1 MKNFYLVNRS
11 QDVISLLSG
20 LKSRITSIKPALAL
34 LALLTVGAWSVP
46 AWGKTWTW
54 TVKVGVA
61 SGSGTAYAEIFKS
74 GAFGIGGSVNKTT
87 AEATSTTL
95 QTTSDSQDSRY
106 SSSNY
111 YRHYIFHATA
121 SAGYTF
127 AGWYTGTDVSGTA
140 SSTSNP
146 LTGEN
151 DNDGFTETRYAK
163 FTANQYKITFNK
175 QEGTGGTDNAT
186 VNFDNNNYSVSPVAV
201 PTRTGYTF
209 GGYYTA
215 KNGGGVQI
223 VNASGVWQKD
233 KTNYLDANGKWIKAA
248 DTEVYAKWTANTYYV
263 YFNGN
268 GATSGSMD
276 DQAFTFNA
284 AAKALS
290 EFTNFVREYTVTY
303 DATDGAVVANAPS
316 PTARYEYVNWNTEAD
331 GTGTFYNNKANM
343 QITGSNPSD
352 VTLYAQW
359 KSKAVTLPNAT
370 KEGGVLDAWYLGDT
384 RIGAAGESYTPTANV
399 TLTAHWI
406 NKYTPEFGGSNHSME
421 VTDQWT
427 NAFTFKYTSNPTVH
441 ISPAGIISY
450 DAKNNIVTGVSEGT
464 ATIYFTQDE
473 TDQLFSG
480 ESYHWTITVSRKN
493 NTLALT
499 STSAEKYVDE
509 EVTGIITTKNS
520 NATVQTSSSDATIAY
535 YDVEKNKIVIP
546 NSAAKSFANTTV
558 TIDIWQDK
566 NVTYKASDVL
576 TFTLT
581 VKKYP
586 ALFTGSGYNLM
597 VDGTQ
602 TADYGYTNTS
612 AAQPTANS
620 ADAFYYTI
628 DDESLSTSVNKG
640 TSVVTFNPANKQI
653 TACNAGTAKIT
664 LHQEE
669 TYKHTAAEK
678 SFNVEV
684 YKYNSVF
691 ANTSTVNVKVEES
704 KTSPYT
710 LTYVKPD
717 NSYISTESL
726 TVGTPSLNSGE
737 YYYTIKHNVTT
748 SNTTGSSD
756 NTKVIEYTAGTK
768 NVTGK
773 NAGTATVYLHQ
784 TETYKYNSADA
795 NFIVAVTKNDPVF
808 TWNSQNKPYYHNTN
822 IADIFSSTNK
832 DCAYTIGE
840 SSDALV
846 ARVDDNTLKVL
857 TKDGSASFEVNQAAN
872 YKWNGKEQTF
882 TVTPVYQSNHVPFT
896 ISSSNEGTF
905 RVSKTSNTSWDS
917 NGYKMGE
924 GGWTRKDANVIIAF
938 TGIPDKLTF
947 TKVCDRWGLNL
958 PATGDCLFEVY
969 ESATNG
975 NWGDP
980 IWSYNTKE
988 ESRDVTDVPQLKSTT
1003 RYIKLRYY
1011 GSVYGHFNNIK
1022 VTERHT
1028 FAANTDKLDFGQK
1041 EVNDEVTP
1049 LTFGLNY
1056 ANAGHNITLTTN
1068 DSKFTV
1074 NPTTITSI
1082 GGEKADTFTPI
1093 SVSYNTASEHTSSNA
1108 KLTIQDE
1115 LGNKTTVN
1123 LIGKTVKR
1131 TPTVTWSSDADYFN
1145 VDDVLSATNV
1155 NGLTVTLSGNTD
1167 YVHCEGNAATM
1178 LAATT
1183 GTITITAHVT
1193 GNDIYADADI
1203 TKTITITNKEKQYIT
1218 WDQDFSRLKTTDG
1231 TKSITLNATATSGLA
1246 VSYELSGDK
1255 TGLNLTQNGNIWT
1268 LTYSA
1273 KECKNTTI
1281 IAKQAGNG
1289 TYAPASSV
1297 AKAVK
1302 VIDPTKVC
1310 DTNETLV
1317 NSTVTLKDQS
1327 TTYNIDIPS
1336 TMTINVSRTKTSWA
1350 LYLNGFKVELYSGR
1364 NGTGSKL
1371 HEYSY
1376 GADEINTSKTI
1387 SLSGLNI
1394 AAKSV
1399 KLISEASNGYNVTSV
1414 TYTKRKYCTI
1424 STNSLNFS
1432 TYPNTQAAAQS
1443 FNVEYAN
1450 YPISLECSNAKFAF
1464 TPMQGFGD
1472 CSEYGTQQVSVQYT
1486 AGAEE
1491 GEDVGYLYIK
1501 DNTGA
1506 TLKTCTLNVT
1516 ISKVAQSIKT
1526 TNIQNSYLTTDKVTL
1541 TAEANS
1547 SLTEFTYSASPAG
1560 IASFNGAEM
1569 TFAKSGTIAITVN
1582 QAGNNVYNSTSTT
1595 VENVVVSKATP
1606 DIATSPTGTSIAYNQ
1621 TLNNSTLSG
1630 GAAEVTFRGK
1640 AHTAVEGTFAWTN
1653 PLQQIAENTGVHNY
1667 SVTFTP
1673 TNSAMYTTTEFTI
1686 PISVSRLE
1694 QGIIMNNGT
1703 VKVAVEG
1710 IDAGSADSKLDLDDL
1725 IKWQTTDVVDEV
1737 ERTGSVSYAV
1747 ISENKGNATIG
1758 VGNIFSATQT
1768 GEYTIRATKAQ
1779 TDYYAEATTDFTVTV
1794 GKRANTLAVSGAAFE
1809 KYVEEEITA
1818 IRSQQNS
1825 DAEVKTSSTSPT
1837 IAYYDVDQ
1845 NKIVIPNSVSEE
1857 QMFGSQKTV
1866 TITIWQDETERF
1878 EASGVKTITLT
1889 VKKYETTI
1897 TGSDYILKVN
1907 GTKTANYA
1915 FANTST
1921 QFPSS
1926 NLSAEFYYTIDEPN
1940 YENAELNNGEGLITF
1955 NPSTNVIT
1963 GLNAG
1968 TTKITFY
1975 QKETYKYT
1983 GASLLCNIAV
1993 EKKENVISNTWNVWQ
2008 KDLKESTT
2016 KAVSFS
2022 STHGDYEHYPI
2033 GIERVYGEDVAVLSG
2048 TAEGA
2053 SITTNTTKGYAI
2065 WHFSQAENYEY
2076 YAAEADL
2083 MVTVGVPAP
2092 PTCYVYED
2100 DTEHEFMTHITDA
2113 EGHFETPIAINSPI
2127 DKIWYSAKK
2136 SSAGY
2141 NYFVVQYSTDN
2152 GTTWSTVSSPD
2163 LGDSYADYSAS
2174 FPTMSGN
2181 KKITH
2186 VRFGAKTGATLSKW
2200 YKNVK
2205 ISRRAH
2211 FNIQDA
2217 EQKNISS
2224 LPTMICTIDETST
2237 ATAKFY
2243 IDYSTCADE
2252 IQIQSSNPE
2261 HFTVSRTTIDVS
2273 EKHDNLTSAKEEI
2286 TVTYNSAA
2294 LGTHSSVITISTS
2307 YQTRALSVSG
2317 ETTKRT
2323 PTIIW
2328 QEGYINN
2335 PLTLPIGQ
2343 IANAIK
2349 PAAIATSTAQVMY
2362 ESSNENVVQITE
2374 SGYAFKVIGLGDATL
2389 TAISPEND
2397 KWKRVSDT
2405 RVIHASEKTVQ
2416 EIVWNQS
2423 FPRFMKP
2430 NEDVIDL
2437 EAQVFLHNISTGTL
2451 NYSAERTQYISYSC
2465 PVNSVVSIAGNK
2477 MTILNYGEVKV
2488 TASVGGNDDYEAAT
2502 PVTIL
2507 INVRQPSAGCE
2518 TPLVLNKTDVIDMFE
2533 VNVDFSDYSH
2543 LTTQE
2548 MISSE
2553 IKINHANG
2561 KPDKLSFSYEGEEYA
2576 FGLIKFFGGYI
2587 KFEQFDGTEWK
2598 AVEGSRVE
2606 TEKNAWNT
2614 KSNLQLDENATALRI
2629 IRETGST
2636 GHHYIKDIQ
2645 VTRTQYLRATE
2656 TEIDLGEIAYGQ
2668 ATPVTIGF
2676 DYSDVKGDLTA
2687 HTINETTDLTISNN
2701 GAIDLACGSFGHYDL
2716 QTTFTPS
2723 QAGDWT
2729 GTVEVYDPITNLS
2742 FTVVLTATVAANEGY
2757 VYEQEGLW
2765 SQTGKWS
2772 ISVLPDS
2779 TRNVTIAQNVT
2790 IDITANV
2797 KSMTIN
2803 EGVTVTVKS
2812 GVTVKIGNGTPQTK
2826 SSGTYGNLYVED
2838 GAQVLLAEGATLNV
2852 NNFSLEA
2859 SLSGNGERASSGQVT
2874 NDHDQLNVAGDA
2886 YFQLKLNSTGTNTL
2900 GWYDF
2905 VVPFEV
2911 NISNGISIV
2920 DNDGVL
2926 HSARYGEDYLV
2937 MRYDEAKRA
2946 VNGKDWIKYNGIMI
2960 PGRVY
2965 TIAVDADHPEWNTV
2979 RFKKMKDATVGAPAT
2994 YQAECSTTG
3003 DAKDCGWN
3011 GIGNGTLQ
3019 HMQLSDASVKIQVYD
3034 HENNIFEIRDE
3045 AEVEKMKFAVGTSFF
3060 MQVDEEKPIGFTP
3073 ATGGHVFLAP
3083 AREPRGVE
3091 EFRLSLT
3098 AEGATNFSDRL
3109 WVSASEDAYADY
3121 TVGHDLL
3128 KMGEPDEAKTARMWA
3143 VRGNMRLCD
3152 IEMLM
3157 HNYSASCPI
3166 NFQAPN
3172 EGTYVLAV
3180 EQAPT
3185 DATLYLTKDGRVM
3198 WNLSMSP
3205 YEIDLQKGRTE
3216 GYGLRIV
3223 ADRQTAT
3230 GIENEGMLN
3239 SEDGVR
3245 KVLIDDMIYMIT
3257 PEGAMYDAT
3266 GKKLQ

>member
-1 MKNFYLVNRS
+1 M
-11 QDVISLLSG
+11 
-20 LKSRITSIKPALAL
+20 
-34 LALLTVGAWSVP
+34 
-46 AWGKTWTW
+46 
-54 TVKVGVA
+54 
-61 SGSGTAYAEIFKS
+61 
-74 GAFGIGGSVNKTT
+74 
-87 AEATSTTL
+87 
-95 QTTSDSQDSRY
+95 
-106 SSSNY
+106 
-111 YRHYIFHATA
+111 
-121 SAGYTF
+121 
-127 AGWYTGTDVSGTA
+127 
-140 SSTSNP
+140 
-146 LTGEN
+146 
-151 DNDGFTETRYAK
+151 
-163 FTANQYKITFNK
+163 
-175 QEGTGGTDNAT
+175 
-186 VNFDNNNYSVSPVAV
+186 
-201 PTRTGYTF
+201 
-209 GGYYTA
+209 
-215 KNGGGVQI
+215 
-223 VNASGVWQKD
+223 
-233 KTNYLDANGKWIKAA
+233 
-248 DTEVYAKWTANTYYV
+248 
-263 YFNGN
+263 
-268 GATSGSMD
+268 
-276 DQAFTFNA
+276 
-284 AAKALS
+284 
-290 EFTNFVREYTVTY
+290 
-303 DATDGAVVANAPS
+303 
-316 PTARYEYVNWNTEAD
+316 
-331 GTGTFYNNKANM
+331 
-343 QITGSNPSD
+343 
-352 VTLYAQW
+352 
-359 KSKAVTLPNAT
+359 
-370 KEGGVLDAWYLGDT
+370 
-384 RIGAAGESYTPTANV
+384 
-399 TLTAHWI
+399 
-406 NKYTPEFGGSNHSME
+406 
-421 VTDQWT
+421 
-427 NAFTFKYTSNPTVH
+427 
-441 ISPAGIISY
+441 
-450 DAKNNIVTGVSEGT
+450 T
-464 ATIYFTQDE
+464 AT
-473 TDQLFSG
+473 
-480 ESYHWTITVSRKN
+480 
-493 NTLALT
+493 NTA
-499 STSAEKYVDE
+499 
-509 EVTGIITTKNS
+509 G
-520 NATVQTSSSDATIAY
+520 SSDATKAIAY
-535 YDVEKNKIVIP
+535 V
-546 NSAAKSFANTTV
+546 
-558 TIDIWQDK
+558 
-566 NVTYKASDVL
+566 
-576 TFTLT
+576 
-581 VKKYP
+581 
-586 ALFTGSGYNLM
+586 
-597 VDGTQ
+597 
-602 TADYGYTNTS
+602 
-612 AAQPTANS
+612 
-620 ADAFYYTI
+620 
-628 DDESLSTSVNKG
+628 
-640 TSVVTFNPANKQI
+640 
-653 TACNAGTAKIT
+653 
-664 LHQEE
+664 
-669 TYKHTAAEK
+669 
-678 SFNVEV
+678 
-684 YKYNSVF
+684 
-691 ANTSTVNVKVEES
+691 
-704 KTSPYT
+704 
-710 LTYVKPD
+710 
-717 NSYISTESL
+717 
-726 TVGTPSLNSGE
+726 
-737 YYYTIKHNVTT
+737 
-748 SNTTGSSD
+748 
-756 NTKVIEYTAGTK
+756 AGTK
-768 NVTGK
+768 TVTGK
-773 NAGTATVYLHQ
+773 NAGTATVHLYQ
-784 TETYKYNSADA
+784 TETYKFNAADA
-795 NFIVAVTKNDPVF
+795 SFNVAVTKNANTIYVKGNANYSSSIYTDSYDNGLTITATNTDYTNYPISVNQ
-808 TWNSQNKPYYHNTN
+808 TAGTDVATYYPNQNAVY
-822 IADIFSSTNK
+822 STNK
-832 DCAYTIGE
+832 YGTATWSLSQQENYQYE
-840 SSDALV
+840 AAS
-846 ARVDDNTLKVL
+846 
-857 TKDGSASFEVNQAAN
+857 GS
-872 YKWNGKEQTF
+872 F
-882 TVTPVYQSNHVPFT
+882 TVNVIQQAEATCYVLNVSNGSDTEIDDATWSYDGPGAVLSYKIARLTSVTYGDVTVYGYDANNNRTTLNTHSSTSLPTSYGNPIEVSVNENIRKIEFYTGSYKNTKYVSDVKVTRKTYLRAADLTVDKKSNNTPVYPGETGVGTLT
-896 ISSSNEGTF
+896 IDFSLANGGNLKITNDNP
-905 RVSKTSNTSWDS
+905 SKFSLSQTEISASDC
-917 NGYKMGE
+917 NGGN
-924 GGWTRKDANVIIAF
+924 ANITIEY
-938 TGIPDKLTF
+938 T
-947 TKVCDRWGLNL
+947 
-958 PATGDCLFEVY
+958 
-969 ESATNG
+969 SATAG
-975 NWGDP
+975 
-980 IWSYNTKE
+980 
-988 ESRDVTDVPQLKSTT
+988 TDVAHLVI
-1003 RYIKLRYY
+1003 YNN
-1011 GSVYGHFNNIK
+1011 VY
-1022 VTERHT
+1022 R
-1028 FAANTDKLDFGQK
+1028 K
-1041 EVNDEVTP
+1041 EV
-1049 LTFGLNY
+1049 
-1056 ANAGHNITLTTN
+1056 
-1068 DSKFTV
+1068 
-1074 NPTTITSI
+1074 TIT
-1082 GGEKADTFTPI
+1082 
-1093 SVSYNTASEHTSSNA
+1093 
-1108 KLTIQDE
+1108 
-1115 LGNKTTVN
+1115 
-1123 LIGKTVKR
+1123 GKTIKR
-1131 TPTVTWSSDADYFN
+1131 TPTVTWSSDAEYFN
-1145 VDDVLSATNV
+1145 VDDVLSASNA
-1155 NGLTVTLSGNTD
+1155 NGLTVTLSGNAD
-1167 YVHCEGNAATM
+1167 YVHCDGNTATM

-1183 GTITITAHVT
+1183 GTIEITAHVT
-1193 GNDIYADADI
+1193 GNEIYADADI
-1203 TKTITITNKEKQYIT
+1203 KKTITITNKEKQTIS
-1218 WDQDFSRLKTTDG
+1218 WNWDFSRLKTTDSN
-1231 TKSITLNATATSGLA
+1231 KSITLSATSPSGATASSGLP
-1246 VSYELSGDK
+1246 VSYELVGDK
-1255 TGLNLTQNGNIWT
+1255 TGLTLTQNGDVWT

-1273 KECKNTTI
+1273 SECKNTTI
-1281 IAKQAGNG
+1281 IAKQGG
-1289 TYAPASSV
+1289 DETYAPASSV
-1297 AKAVK
+1297 VKIVK

-1317 NSTVTLKDQS
+1317 NSTVKIKENS
-1327 TTYNIDIPS
+1327 VTYNIDIPNKMYVS
-1336 TMTINVSRTKTSWA
+1336 VSRTKQG
-1350 LYLNGFKVELYSGR
+1350 LFDIYLVGVDFEFYSGR
-1364 NGTGSKL
+1364 NGTGTKL
-1371 HEYSY
+1371 YTKSY
-1376 GADEINTSKTI
+1376 GSGDIDKSITNSEID
-1387 SLSGLNI
+1387 LSSYIN
-1394 AAKSV
+1394 AKSV
-1399 KLISEASNGYNVTSV
+1399 KVVTISTNGYNINGI
-1414 TYTKRKYCTI
+1414 TYTKRKYCNI
-1424 STNSLNFS
+1424 STNSLAFS
-1432 TYPNTQAAAQS
+1432 THPNTKTEAQS

-1450 YPISLECSNAKFAF
+1450 YPISLECSNNKFSF
-1464 TPMQGFGD
+1464 TPSGFGD

-1491 GEDVGYLYIK
+1491 GEDVGYLNIK

-1506 TLKTCTLNVT
+1506 TLKTCTLNVA

-1547 SLTEFTYSASPAG
+1547 NLTEFTYSASPAG

-1569 TFAKSGTIAITVN
+1569 TFVKSGTIAITVN

-1630 GAAEVTFRGK
+1630 GAAETTLRGV
-1640 AHTAVEGTFAWTN
+1640 AHTEVEGTFAWTN
-1653 PLQQIAENTGVHNY
+1653 PMQQAGNAGTHYY

-1673 TNSAMYTTTEFTI
+1673 TNGDMYTTTEFTI

-1768 GEYTIRATKAQ
+1768 GEYTIRVTKAQ

-1825 DAEVKTSSTSPT
+1825 DAEVKTGSTSPT

-1907 GTKTANYA
+1907 GTMTANYA

-1921 QFPSS
+1921 QLPSS
-1926 NLSAEFYYTIDEPN
+1926 NLSAEFYYTIGEPN

-1993 EKKENVISNTWNVWQ
+1993 EKKENVISNTWNVW
-2008 KDLKESTT
+2008 LKALNESTT
-2016 KAVSFS
+2016 TAVSFS
-2022 STHGDYEHYPI
+2022 STHGDYENYPI

-2065 WHFSQAENYEY
+2065 WHLSQAENYEY

-2100 DTEHEFMTHITDA
+2100 YTEHSFETAITDA

-2136 SSAGY
+2136 SSWGY

-2343 IANAIK
+2343 VANAIK

-2645 VTRTQYLRATE
+2645 VTRKQYLRATE

-2701 GAIDLACGSFGHYDL
+2701 GAIDLVCGSFGHYDL

-2772 ISVLPDS
+2772 IDVLPDS

-2812 GVTVKIGNGTPQTK
+2812 GVQVKIGNGTPQTK

-2838 GAQVLLAEGATLNV
+2838 GGQVILTEGATLNV
-2852 NNFSLEA
+2852 NNFTLEA
-2859 SLSGNGERASSGQVT
+2859 SKGDNDTPSSSGEVGGEGT
-2874 NDHDQLNVAGDA
+2874 LNVQGDDV
-2886 YFQLKLNSTGTNTL
+2886 YFKISFDPSDTISY

-2905 VVPFEV
+2905 TVPFEV
-2911 NISNGISIV
+2911 EVLNGIYDKDGNKLTNKV
-2920 DNDGVL
+2920 DY
-2926 HSARYGEDYLV
+2926 AV
-2937 MRYDEAKRA
+2937 MEFSEEKRA
-2946 VNGKDWIKYNGIMI
+2946 INT
-2960 PGRVY
+2960 GRPWVWFTGTMQPNKLY
-2965 TIAVDADHPEWNTV
+2965 TITLDDDKKWNTFL
-2979 RFKKMKDATVGAPAT
+2979 FKKKKGSSVLGSNSYAASYSEVGA
-2994 YQAECSTTG
+2994 TT
-3003 DAKDCGWN
+3003 DRGWN
-3011 GIGNGTLQ
+3011 GLGNGTL
-3019 HMQLSDASVKIQVYD
+3019 HYSQLNNLPAGTKIQIDD
-3034 HENNIFEIRDE
+3034 HTNNCYNEEE
-3045 AEVEKMKFAVGTSFF
+3045 ASAYTYAVGTAFF
-3060 MQVDEEKPIGFTP
+3060 VQVPEAQNVDLTMVSETRG
-3073 ATGGHVFLAP
+3073 FLAP
-3083 AREPRGVE
+3083 ARAARSVD

-3098 AEGATNFSDRL
+3098 AEGASKAVDKL

-3121 TVGHDLL
+3121 TIGRDLL
-3128 KMGEPDEAKTARMWA
+3128 KMGDPTEAKIARMWA
-3143 VRGNMRLCD
+3143 VRGDMQLCD

-3157 HNYSASCPI
+3157 RNYNASCDI

-3172 EGTYVLAV
+3172 AGTYVIAV
-3180 EQAPT
+3180 DQAPA

-3230 GIENEGMLN
+3230 GIENEGLLN
-3239 SEDGVR
+3239 SEKGAR
-3245 KVLIDDMIYMIT
+3245 KVLIDDKMYIIT
-3257 PEGAMYDAT
+3257 PEGAMYDAL
-3266 GKKLQ
+3266 GKGVKF